1 MDEQR
6 LVRALRNG
14 PPFATRY
21 VAVPLE
27 LDEEPVAGRAGGS
40 GRLLMVVAATA
51 LLLVAALAGT
61 ALIGTILSDDR
72 TVPPDGLATRSRP
85 RCRHRS
91 PPQFRGKARARGRP
105 RPAPGGMR
113 LADGGGTPRAANS
126 GCTTLQAKPL
136 VSS

>member
-72 TVPPDGLATRSRP
+72 TVPPDGLATP
-85 RCRHRS
+85 IATAMQT
-91 PPQFRGKARARGRP
+91 PIATAIQGKARARGRP